1 MRMTIAKKLYLGM
14 GILTVVLIGLAMF
27 FQLNI
32 KATKG
37 HLNDISGYPEIQAV
51 LGSRTIDHYKWVE
64 ELTVNTMLLGK
75 DFQGQ
80 LDWTKCKLGEWYY
93 SFKPPKELEEEFKR
107 IEEPH
112 KRLHQS
118 GSKIVAALK
127 EGKRDV
133 ARKVY
138 EEETRPALNDVQ
150 QALTDMRIGVK
161 KLIDSSIEKTVKAQD
176 RMGNISMAVYAG
188 IIIVLAFGSVL
199 FLIRPI
205 KRNLERISGWVNS
218 MAMGDLAA
226 DVYITT
232 RDEIGTMAS
241 DLHKMADKIKEVIA
255 QTKGSSKQVSI
266 AADQIAE
273 ASQNF
278 SQRITEQAASV
289 EETSST
295 MEEMAAS
302 IRQTA
307 ENAREAN
314 KLAQNAKGIAESGN
328 VVMADTIRAMDE
340 INRSSSKIANISNVI
355 EEIAFQ
361 TNLLALN
368 AAVEAARAGE
378 HGKGFAVV
386 ASEIRN
392 LAQRAAQSAKEITAL
407 IEDSVEKTSRG
418 VQLAQELSRKLEEI
432 GSGVKKVADLMDEV
446 AAASA
451 EQASGVN
458 QVNQAISQID
468 QMTQQNA
475 SLVEEMSASAEELA
489 SQAKELMNLVSF
501 FSVKEEGI
509 GGLERLKEGA
519 ITHRGTTPQ
528 RQPLRRQEPPQIPEM
543 VLSGIKKEAHGDGF
557 EEF

>member
-1 MRMTIAKKLYLGM
+1 MRITIAKKLYLALGA
-14 GILTVVLIGLAMF
+14 LTLVLIGLALF
-27 FQLNI
+27 FQMNI

-37 HLNDISGYPEIQAV
+37 HLNDLAGYPELQAV

-75 DFQGQ
+75 EFHGQ

-93 SFKPPKELEEEFKR
+93 SFKPPKELEEEYKR

-118 GSKIVAALK
+118 GSKIIAALK

-133 ARKVY
+133 ATRIY
-138 EEETRPALNDVQ
+138 EGETRPALNDVQ

-161 KLIDSSIEKTVKAQD
+161 KLIDSRLEKTVKAQE
-176 RMGNISMAVYAG
+176 RMGNISVAVYAL
-188 IIIVLAFGSVL
+188 IITLLSAGTIL
-199 FLIRPI
+199 FIIRPV
-205 KRNLERISGWVNS
+205 KRNLDRISGWVNS
-218 MAMGDLAA
+218 MATGDLTRN
-226 DVYITT
+226 VNITT
-232 RDEIGTMAS
+232 KDEIGEMS
-241 DLHKMADKIKEVIA
+241 LDLHKMVDKIREVIT
-255 QTKGSSKQVSI
+255 QTKGASNQVSI

-307 ENAREAN
+307 ENAKEAN
-314 KLAQNAKGIAESGN
+314 KLAQNAKSIAESGN
-328 VVMADTIRAMDE
+328 AVMADTIRAMDE

-407 IEDSVEKTSRG
+407 IEESVEKTSRG

-475 SLVEEMSASAEELA
+475 SLIEEMSASAEELA

-501 FSVKEEGI
+501 FSVREEGKRGI
-509 GGLERLKEGA
+509 EKVKEGMPVFHGVPSHQ
-519 ITHRGTTPQ
+519 TQ
-528 RQPLRRQEPPQIPEM
+528 ERQKSQIHDM
-543 VLSGIKKEAHGDGF
+543 VPFGIKGESHGNGF